1 VRMTPHVIAA
11 RLCQEAG
18 APLVS
23 SSANRSG
30 HQPVSRPGDLD
41 PELVLQS
48 GALVL
53 DATPW
58 PEGGAPSTLVRMLS
72 GNAVQVLRAG
82 AISTQEIVS
91 CGFEV
96 IF

>member
-1 VRMTPHVIAA
+1 
-11 RLCQEAG
+11 
-18 APLVS
+18 
-23 SSANRSG
+23 
-30 HQPVSRPGDLD
+30 
-41 PELVLQS
+41 
-48 GALVL
+48 
-53 DATPW
+53 
-58 PEGGAPSTLVRMLS
+58 MLS